1 MPPSKVSDED
11 LMAALAGVFR
21 RQGYAGATMAQFEQ
35 ASGLKKASLY
45 HRFPNGKDQMAA
57 AVADWIAAH
66 MERDVF
72 GELKGAS
79 PAADARKVAAGL
91 DRFYSGGQIPC
102 LLDALSLG
110 DMEAGVNESVA
121 DAYERAIAGLAMI
134 ARSAGANAREA
145 RRRAETALER
155 IEGALIVGRASGNR
169 RPFKRAIREL
179 PELLTGPY
187 AARSMSP

>member
-72 GELKGAS
+72 GELK
-79 PAADARKVAAGL
+79 RKVAAGL